1 MRARI
6 LPCDW
11 LIALAQICG
20 TFRSTRFAVISTLDS
35 IDEPVATTAM
45 EKSWAPIWRRASM
58 LRASAWTAWVTRSD
72 HFCTSAAFSSTTS
85 TSRSSRSSWPAVAAP
100 KRPSPMMST
109 GASWGILST
118 NDGPLFWS
126 SEKLAALGCRQCC
139 GQGHCTNA
147 PRPHGCG
154 QHVFTGIRK
163 LRRQAGGEAGCSE
176 GRDDVEQYEIERC
189 LGELQE
195 ENGCCRDDGGAPQ
208 RDAHRESQDVGWQS
222 ALEHLHVAVAAGLG
236 ESREEEHGKSGHFD
250 AAGRGSRT
258 ATDEHEH
265 VEHEE
270 ARPVHLGD
278 VDGREPARARHHRH
292 ERSEE
297 HTSELQS

>member
-1 MRARI
+1 MTWLAPMRARI

-72 HFCTSAAFSSTTS
+72 HFCTSAGFSSTTS
-85 TSRSSRSSWPAVAAP
+85 TSRSRRSSWPAVAAP

-126 SEKLAALGCRQCC
+126 AEKLAALGCRQSC
-139 GQGHCTNA
+139 GQSHCTNA
-147 PRPHGCG
+147 SGPHGGC
-154 QHVFTGIRK
+154 QHVLSGIRQ
-163 LRRQAGGEAGCSE
+163 LRGQAGAEAGGAES
-176 GRDDVEQYEIERC
+176 RDHVEQHEIEWC
-189 LGELQE
+189 LRQLQQE
-195 ENGCCRDDGGAPQ
+195 DGRRRDDGGTPQ
-208 RDAHRESQDVGWQS
+208 GDAHRQPKNVGGHP
-222 ALEHLHVAVAAGLG
+222 ALEHLHVAVA
-236 ESREEEHGKSGHFD
+236 S
-250 AAGRGSRT
+250 
-258 ATDEHEH
+258 
-265 VEHEE
+265 
-270 ARPVHLGD
+270 
-278 VDGREPARARHHRH
+278 
-292 ERSEE
+292 
-297 HTSELQS
+297 